1 MVAPVEIEID
11 GPCNENLMFRPI
23 SRSVRGR
30 FDFMRIGEPMA
41 KVKAVEWVP
50 IPSQRLGI
58 NDKGVGYIL
67 EPLHDP
73 EHEALRSK
81 IEKMGY
87 RFDPPRT
94 TFTEIDYVSWMFWL
108 KAAVDSG
115 LAKITVGELPTKIEG
130 FPRKNFILAEPEK
143 SSGDK
148 LTAALEQ
155 QTIAFNRLTDA
166 LLKHI
171 IEK

>member
-1 MVAPVEIEID
+1 MVQAVEIEID
-11 GPCNENLMFRPI
+11 GPHNENLMFRPI

-58 NDKGVGYIL
+58 NDKGVGYIY

-73 EHEALRSK
+73 EHAALKEK
-81 IEKMGY
+81 IERMGY

-94 TFTEIDYVSWMFWL
+94 TFTEVDLPSWLFWM
-108 KAAVDSG
+108 KSAVDSG
-115 LAKITVGELPTKIEG
+115 LAKITVGTLPLKPEG

-143 SSGDK
+143 TSGDK
-148 LTAALEQ
+148 LTAALEA
-155 QTIAFNRLTDA
+155 QTVAFNRLTDA